1 MKNFIERIVK
11 CKIIFFIKR
20 EGKRRLEE
28 NYESRIKYL
37 IKRSNLFV
45 EERVLNLSFV
55 NQFMYEDIVLI
66 MICSDIDEKNI
77 GKRWFDDS

>member
-1 MKNFIERIVK
+1 M
-11 CKIIFFIKR
+11 KR

-77 GKRWFDDS
+77 GK

>member
-1 MKNFIERIVK
+1 MKNFIERSVK
-11 CKIIFFIKR
+11 SKIIFFIKR

-66 MICSDIDEKNI
+66 MIFSDIDEKNL
-77 GKRWFDDS
+77 GKRRFDDS